1 MRVSSLTA
9 VSIPTV
15 GVNLVADLKVVERS
29 VGVVLFAHG
38 SGSSRQSPR
47 NQMVAQRLR
56 GLGLS
61 TVLADLLTIDE
72 ERAEQRGATRRFD
85 IPLLAQRLVGMIDW
99 LGGQRE
105 TAHQPVGLFGASTG
119 AAAAIVTAAGRP
131 DTVRALVSRGGRPD
145 LAAAALTRVR
155 VPTLLIVGERDPMVR
170 RLNEEAAER
179 LAGLREVRV
188 VPGATHLFAE
198 PGALEQVAAWAT
210 EWFLRHLAGQDLTMD
225 GLP

>member
-1 MRVSSLTA
+1 MRGSSATA
-9 VSIPTV
+9 VSIPT
-15 GVNLVADLKVVERS
+15 GAISLVADLTVVERS

-47 NQMVAQRLR
+47 NQMVAQRLQ

-61 TVLADLLTIDE
+61 TVLADLLTINE
-72 ERAEQRGATRRFD
+72 EHAEQRGSTRRFD
-85 IPLLAQRLVGMIDW
+85 IGLLARRLAGITDW

-119 AAAAIVTAAGRP
+119 AAAALVTAAGRP
-131 DTVRALVSRGGRPD
+131 DTVRAIVSRGGRPD
-145 LAAAALTRVR
+145 LAGAALTRVR
-155 VPTLLIVGERDPMVR
+155 APTLLIVGERDPMVG

-179 LAGLREVRV
+179 LGGPREVRV

-198 PGALEQVAAWAT
+198 PGALEQAAAWAA
-210 EWFLRHLAGQDLTMD
+210 EWFLLHLAGQDLTMD